1 MGAPWWSKATALIS
15 SITKS
20 EQMNKMNKIEYNCVA
35 LSVTV
40 AGDRHLVLFGK
51 NRKQTMLLYMYF
63 IYRWWSREW
72 RFSPTGYWI
81 AIDWT
86 TLLGTYRLFCLFESG
101 WGKIFALTLVIYLPE
116 EHFQLLQAC
125 TVKATEHQISDEDAA
140 FQILEDFRKAWP
152 QRVALSSFSF
162 LFCFTLYDLGY

>member
-40 AGDRHLVLFGK
+40 AGDRYLVLFGK

-63 IYRWWSREW
+63 IC
-72 RFSPTGYWI
+72 
-81 AIDWT
+81 
-86 TLLGTYRLFCLFESG
+86 TLFTDGEVENDTSVRLDVE
-101 WGKIFALTLVIYLPE
+101 
-116 EHFQLLQAC
+116 
-125 TVKATEHQISDEDAA
+125 
-140 FQILEDFRKAWP
+140 
-152 QRVALSSFSF
+152 
-162 LFCFTLYDLGY
+162 